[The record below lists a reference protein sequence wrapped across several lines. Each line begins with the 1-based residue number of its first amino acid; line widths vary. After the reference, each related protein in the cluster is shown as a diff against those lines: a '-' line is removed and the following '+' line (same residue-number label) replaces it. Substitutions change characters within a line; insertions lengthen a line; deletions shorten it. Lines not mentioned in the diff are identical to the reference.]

1 MRTKRALVAAITLAT
16 AALTL
21 SAGPSQAADAQHY
34 FVSANGSDGNS
45 GTDARHPFRTIQAA
59 ADRTLPGD
67 TVYIMDG
74 TYSESVPKSDVVVIT
89 RSGAPGAPITYR
101 NYPGARPVIHPIT
114 GWEGILVSNASHLT
128 FSGLTI
134 QGNNKN
140 LNLADAEKNASRDEP
155 TYNTNCLFVRGTDGA
170 HPSHIT
176 VRDNDV
182 SDCAGGGIAFKN
194 NGDHITIDRNR
205 VHGNA
210 WYSVYA
216 NSGITALTPTDTDP
230 SDTGYKIRIT
240 NNVAYDNEAKVKWA
254 ACDCY
259 SDGNGI
265 IIDSTLHEDD
275 DLPAY
280 TGRTLIANNVAYN
293 NGGSGIH
300 AFSSSHVDIV
310 NNTAYLNSRS
320 PHLNY
325 ANIYAAYS
333 DDVRLLNNVSYAREG
348 KATNSTNRN
357 TASVVYDY
365 NVYFNGTT
373 PAVQGP
379 HDVIADPQF
388 SKATVDPRTAD
399 FRPRAGS
406 PAIDTGVAF
415 DAVPRDVRGFPRP
428 LGGGTDRGAY
438 EILPF
443 GTASE

>member
-1 MRTKRALVAAITLAT
+1 MRTRRALAAATVLAT
-16 AALTL
+16 AALAL
-21 SAGPSQAADAQHY
+21 GAGPSQAAGAKHY
-34 FVSANGSDGNS
+34 FVSVKGSDDNS

-74 TYSESVPKSDVVVIT
+74 TYSESVPQSDVVTIT

-114 GWEGILVSNASHLT
+114 GWQGILVSNASHLT
-128 FSGLTI
+128 FTGLRI
-134 QGNNKN
+134 QGNNQN
-140 LNLADAEKNASRDEP
+140 LNLADAEKNASKTDP
-155 TYNTNCLFVRGTDGA
+155 TYNTNCLFVRGSDGA
-170 HPSHIT
+170 HPSDIT
-176 VRDNDV
+176 IRGNEV
-182 SDCAGGGIAFKN
+182 SDCAGGGIGFKN
-194 NGDHITIDRNR
+194 SGDHLTIDRNK

-210 WYSVYA
+210 WYAVYA
-216 NSGITALTPTDTDP
+216 NSGISVLTPSDVDT
-230 SDTGYKIRIT
+230 SGTGYKIRIT

-265 IIDSTLHEDD
+265 IVDSTLHADD
-275 DLPAY
+275 DLPAFE
-280 TGRTLIANNVAYN
+280 GRTLVADNVVYN

-310 NNTAYLNSRS
+310 NNTAYFNSRN

-348 KATNSTNRN
+348 KATNSTSHN

-365 NVYFNGTT
+365 NLYFNGTT

-388 SKATVDPRTAD
+388 RNATVDPGSAD

-406 PAIDTGVAF
+406 PAIDTGVAS
-415 DAVPRDVRGFPRP
+415 DAVPRDIRGLPRP
-428 LGGGTDRGAY
+428 LGGGFDRGAY
-438 EILPF
+438 ELLRF
-443 GTASE
+443 GAATE